1 IKKALQGPVTEDI
14 PSSIFQL
21 HPNFTVVLD
30 EEAASEL
37 NI

>member
-1 IKKALQGPVTEDI
+1 
-14 PSSIFQL
+14 SSIFQL

>member
-1 IKKALQGPVTEDI
+1 
-14 PSSIFQL
+14 SSIFQL

-37 NI
+37 NM